1 MGLPITKGL
10 KCCYTEAMD
19 FWILTIED
27 RRESLRRNNFKQA
40 VKAPTEAER
49 FMLRDVMGSLADAC
63 KRPEETSTPALKR
76 KRVNS
81 LQAST
86 KRSRKK
92 KEPSSSEEES
102 VDVESWESG
111 SSRGRT
117 RVRVITDSESERGK
131 KKKSGGK
138 SSGSSKALSVLSTDS
153 ESDESNESK
162 MRGSRSSSY
171 DSSRSGTSSSAE
183 SPREAS
189 GDRLQRTANK
199 SSESEEDEDD
209 HRNGAPTEEVVRD
222 SSLQDEMDYETRV
235 PEGVCDSRYE
245 KNVEDG
251 DESSVGTPPML
262 TVEVT
267 ESVRS
272 NQWKSRTPPPKNQTE
287 ETGGGPNE
295 EVERAA
301 EHPEDIYHDS
311 QFQEEKGGTDY
322 DKAVENDD
330 ESSIGSPPT
339 LTAEVKD
346 PVCSVQRGHQS
357 QLPDNQTEGS
367 GTISDISEGHYA

>member
-111 SSRGRT
+111 SSRSRT
-117 RVRVITDSESERGK
+117 RVRVTTDSESERGK
-131 KKKSGGK
+131 KRKSGGK
-138 SSGSSKALSVLSTDS
+138 SRGSDSG
-153 ESDESNESK
+153 SDESNESK
-162 MRGSRSSSY
+162 MRGSRSSY
-171 DSSRSGTSSSAE
+171 DDSSRSGTSSSAE
-183 SPREAS
+183 SSREAS
-189 GDRLQRTANK
+189 GDRLQRTENK
-199 SSESEEDEDD
+199 SSESEENDEDY

-235 PEGVCDSRYE
+235 PKGVCDSRYE

-251 DESSVGTPPML
+251 DESSVGTPPKL

-272 NQWKSRTPPPKNQTE
+272 NKWKSRTPPPKNQTE
-287 ETGGGPNE
+287 ETDGGPNE